1 MTFTVTYRSKDGKRA
16 EEVVEAT
23 DRADCFRI
31 LKSRGLSPIS
41 VAEGGEPLR
50 PKAPKSRIRGVVAG
64 ALVVILVGA
73 AFVFLQKSRDAGER
87 PRPKAQTKAVER
99 PATPGKAK
107 AEAPVTAESAARAG
121 VDLAAPVVR
130 SATNRVIKT
139 KRPGKKFRIVN
150 RNAGKKQLF
159 HTISDVYISRVVNS
173 HPGSLLVGTID
184 YGRFKDQ
191 FLASLSKPIVI
202 DPDDS
207 PEDVARKKAVI
218 ETRKELKERLDNGED
233 IAAVMREAEAEA
245 RRLFDYRRTLQ
256 KELAAAFKERKFDA
270 NDMKD
275 YVDAANKM
283 LTDNG
288 MKPLKYPE
296 MWIRRLR
303 QEMSTPVSGAPRADA
318 PVSGAPRADAPSVS
332 GASRAGNAN

>member
-1 MTFTVTYRSKDGKRA
+1 MTFTVTYRNGDGKRMT
-16 EEVVEAT
+16 EVVEAT
-23 DRADCFRI
+23 DRPDCFRI

-41 VAEGGEPLR
+41 VAEGGEMKR
-50 PKAPKSRIRGVVAG
+50 PEAPKSRIRGVVAG
-64 ALVVILVGA
+64 ALVVILAGA
-73 AFVFLQKSRDAGER
+73 AFVFLQKSRDGGAGSGPKPTPEAAKRLAPAKKSQAETNGLAAAAAER
-87 PRPKAQTKAVER
+87 GGEVE
-99 PATPGKAK
+99 
-107 AEAPVTAESAARAG
+107 
-121 VDLAAPVVR
+121 AAPVVR

-139 KRPGKKFRIVN
+139 KRPGKKFRVVN

-173 HPGSLLVGTID
+173 QPGSLLVGTID

-202 DPDDS
+202 GPDDS

-218 ETRKELKERLDNGED
+218 ETREELKERLDKGED
-233 IAAVMREAEAEA
+233 IGQVMREAEAEA

-270 NDMKD
+270 NDMQD

-296 MWIRRLR
+296 MWVRRLR
-303 QEMSTPVSGAPRADA
+303 QEMGEAFP
-318 PVSGAPRADAPSVS
+318 
-332 GASRAGNAN
+332 ASLLDTIHLAYDGLVINV